1 MADIKLSMPIV
12 QKQTVK
18 YMLNLCHFMLVYIML
33 CFNDVFEKFQVYINY
48 VNLVVNLLVPTATL
62 SIMNCLIYRAL
73 RQNQAQANQVKNY
86 YNNGGGQTY
95 RSMSL
100 PFITKRCIK

>member
-1 MADIKLSMPIV
+1 M
-12 QKQTVK
+12 
-18 YMLNLCHFMLVYIML
+18 
-33 CFNDVFEKFQVYINY
+33 YINY

-86 YNNGGGQTY
+86 SNNGAWQDDVLY
-95 RSMSL
+95 
-100 PFITKRCIK
+100 

>member
-1 MADIKLSMPIV
+1 
-12 QKQTVK
+12 
-18 YMLNLCHFMLVYIML
+18 MLVYIVL
-33 CFNDVFEKFQVYINY
+33 YFNNVFVKFQVYINY

-86 YNNGGGQTY
+86 SNNGAWQDDVLY
-95 RSMSL
+95 
-100 PFITKRCIK
+100 